1 MPRICFRVVFVWLSF
16 DYFSDFARFTLL
28 RFIRLLCGCEGFSLY
43 RSIIGTFALI
53 GCPYAGLARASQ
65 ALCRAVAALVGHP
78 LAISLLAAC
87 SCLRASAVAAGGRSG
102 LRARPGIHCPQGCQ
116 ALAMIL
122 TQVHLRK
129 PCYDFYFLEV
139 IKFVSLSAG
148 DVARERRVP
157 PAVREPH

>member
-1 MPRICFRVVFVWLSF
+1 MPRICVRVVFVWLSF

-87 SCLRASAVAAGGRSG
+87 ARVRACVRPLWRPEVGQVSV
-102 LRARPGIHCPQGCQ
+102 RAPGSI
-116 ALAMIL
+116 
-122 TQVHLRK
+122 
-129 PCYDFYFLEV
+129 
-139 IKFVSLSAG
+139 
-148 DVARERRVP
+148 ARRDARLLQ
-157 PAVREPH
+157 